1 MKKKLKYIILALVIA
16 FFTISI
22 VDKTMQNDTFF
33 YIPIG
38 ERIVKTHVIDGIDH
52 WSFHENLRFTYPG
65 WICNVIMYLLYSS
78 FGFTGI
84 YITTAIISGLI
95 GISIFVSLLRHK
107 NGLILSFI
115 MSIIAIYISQGTFA
129 ARNQIFSFLIFEL
142 EILCLNGLLERGKR
156 RYFWLLL
163 VLAFLLVNFHDTV
176 YPLFFVMLMPY
187 IAEII
192 LTKIFKLENSDKFKN
207 SNFTNKK
214 YLIILIV
221 LAILIGFL
229 TPIFGTAYTNLVYCM
244 SGVSTNFIQ
253 ELKPLNF
260 TSFMPIM
267 VITFITFSIVGFT
280 KTKIN
285 IKDLLFVLGFI
296 LFSLV
301 TKRNVFFL
309 TLIGIIFFTNIITEF
324 INTYIDEKD
333 QVLKKLEKSTVFIM
347 VICSFTAIVSIRLLS
362 KNLVKEYVHD
372 LTYPKDATDWILNN
386 TDYENMRIFTSF
398 NWGSYLEL
406 NGIKVFL
413 DSRSGMYTVQEN
425 PNCTVLADWIDVTSG
440 KFHYER
446 IFEKYNITHVLLDKD
461 EIINNYISEDKNYEA
476 IYGDNLFVLYE
487 RKSNK

>member
-1 MKKKLKYIILALVIA
+1 
-16 FFTISI
+16 
-22 VDKTMQNDTFF
+22 
-33 YIPIG
+33 
-38 ERIVKTHVIDGIDH
+38 
-52 WSFHENLRFTYPG
+52 
-65 WICNVIMYLLYSS
+65 
-78 FGFTGI
+78 
-84 YITTAIISGLI
+84 
-95 GISIFVSLLRHK
+95 
-107 NGLILSFI
+107 
-115 MSIIAIYISQGTFA
+115 
-129 ARNQIFSFLIFEL
+129 
-142 EILCLNGLLERGKR
+142 
-156 RYFWLLL
+156 
-163 VLAFLLVNFHDTV
+163 
-176 YPLFFVMLMPY
+176 MLMPY